1 MAQIG
6 EDEIAKRLAELDGW
20 ARSGNALRKTFVLAT
35 FPAAIAFV
43 TQVGFLA
50 EAAGHHPDIDIRY
63 QRVTLTLTTHDAGG
77 LTANDFAVA
86 AQVDGLVG

>member
-1 MAQIG
+1 MALIG

-20 ARSGNALRKTFVLAT
+20 ARNGNALRKTFVLAT

-50 EAAGHHPDIDIRY
+50 EAAAHHPDIDIRY
-63 QRVTLTLTTHDAGG
+63 QRVTLTLTTHDADG
-77 LTANDFAVA
+77 LTANDFALA
-86 AQVDGLVG
+86 AQVDAVVG